1 MMKSVLLFVTLLT
14 LIASTARAAERGSPT
29 PACPQGLLTLRLL
42 RSVNN
47 PPQPDMVATWEAA
60 NPCTKIEVNE
70 VPFGQLADK
79 ISVLAASGNPPDILG
94 YDGPNTASYA
104 AAGVLL
110 PLDPYL
116 PAGFKDDVTQ
126 ASLTEHSYLGKLYSP
141 GTQQTTLAMFY
152 NATLLDKLDIHPP
165 KDLKSGWTWAQA
177 LEAIKKCQQGQGD
190 DVTVWGLAPSH
201 FGTGQPGF
209 VYRDLLF
216 QRSAGDPKAPP
227 DSSAYKTYFAISPD
241 GKTAAGWLN
250 TPEAIAGATFY
261 RDLFNVEKVTPKAG
275 IPTAFQ
281 DGHACFTLDTS
292 YFMAGLIK
300 NDPGFKWGVTPLPYI
315 RSPIVHTGS
324 VTLGVS
330 SKTKFPAEAA
340 KFVIDISTGVPAVEY
355 AHSAK
360 ILPVLKSVAEK
371 MPELNEYPLSIF
383 YAELTTWGQPRPPS
397 PHFAQYDKIVSDA
410 LRDIAYG
417 ADPKTRLDAAV
428 RTLQPILSR

>member
-42 RSVNN
+42 RSINN